1 MSNRVYIQQHPSQT
15 PRKRNSLRTFLK
27 LTPYILRKWK
37 FFVLSVV
44 FMFISSQLSVI
55 IPSISRRI
63 IDEGIIAGCY
73 EMIPF
78 QALLILL
85 ITFLISIFNYFERY
99 SNILFSQNI
108 IMELRNDV
116 FKAVQKQ
123 SFAFFDRMPTGQLIS
138 RITNDTDRMTRF
150 LSFQL
155 RSFISSIVL
164 VFLSFAY
171 MVQMNFKLAFLSFLI
186 LPLMV
191 VVNLRYSALI
201 RPIYSAIRHK
211 VGVLTSIV
219 NDSVVGIR
227 TVKALA
233 VEDVEFKRFST
244 ENEQLFNLSLG
255 ASKIRS
261 IYGYS
266 SSLIMGMGM
275 TIILFY
281 GGNAIINGEFTI
293 GELTAFNAYLLMLI
307 WPMRAIGFFISGF
320 QRSMTAAN
328 RLFEIMEL
336 VPSVNEKPNAVDLPP
351 IKGEIKFESVSFAYE
366 EDKFVLKNIN
376 LTVKHGEKVAILGPV
391 GSGKSTLIR
400 LVPRFYDV
408 SEGRI
413 LIDGYDIRDVKLK
426 SLRRQIAIVSQEPFL
441 FAGSIRENI
450 AFGNPKASMKEIIR
464 AAKIAK
470 IHGFIKSLPRKYD
483 TIIGERGITLSGG
496 QKQRLA
502 IARALI
508 ANPKI
513 LILDDPTSNLDAE
526 TEKRLIEDLKEMM
539 KGRTTFI
546 VTQRL
551 SLVEL
556 ADRIVVLDKGRIAEM
571 GTHEELISKKGLYRT
586 LYNLFV
592 KLEES
597 VGVSPRIHRN
607 GDA

>member
-1 MSNRVYIQQHPSQT
+1 MQQQPQQT
-15 PRKRNSLRTFLK
+15 LKRSESLKIFLK

-37 FFVLSVV
+37 FFALSII
-44 FMFISSQLSVI
+44 FMFISSQLSVTV
-55 IPSISRRI
+55 PSISRRV
-63 IDEGIIAGCY
+63 IDEGIIAGQY
-73 EMIPF
+73 NIIPF
-78 QALLILL
+78 QVLLIFL
-85 ITFLISIFNYFERY
+85 ITLAISVFNYFERY
-99 SNILFSQNI
+99 SSILFSQNI
-108 IMELRNDV
+108 IMDLRNDV

-138 RITNDTDRMTRF
+138 RITNDTDRMSRF

-164 VFLSFAY
+164 IILSFAY
-171 MVQMNFKLAFLSFLI
+171 MIQMNFKLTVLSFII
-186 LPLMV
+186 LPIMIII
-191 VVNLRYSALI
+191 NLRYSSLI
-201 RPIYSAIRHK
+201 RPIYSMIRHQ

-219 NDSVVGIR
+219 NNNVVGIR
-227 TVKALA
+227 TIKALA
-233 VEDVEFKRFST
+233 VEDVEFRRFSD
-244 ENEQLFNLSLG
+244 ENKQLFKLSIK

-266 SSLIMGMGM
+266 SSLIIGIGL

-293 GELTAFNAYLLMLI
+293 GELTAFNSYLLMLM

-336 VPSVNEKPNAVDLPP
+336 VPDVKEKPNAIELPP
-351 IKGEIKFESVSFAYE
+351 IKGEVKFENVSFAYE
-366 EDKFVLKNIN
+366 KDKFVLRNVN
-376 LTVKHGEKVAILGPV
+376 LTVKPGEKVAILGPV

-400 LVPRFYDV
+400 LIPRFYDV
-408 SEGRI
+408 TEGRI
-413 LIDGYDIRDVKLK
+413 LIDGYDIRDVKLR

-441 FAGSIRENI
+441 FAGSIKENI
-450 AFGNPKASMKEIIR
+450 AFGNPKASMDEIVK

-470 IHGFIKSLPRKYD
+470 IHDFIMSLPRKYD

-502 IARALI
+502 IARALV

-526 TEKRLIEDLKEMM
+526 TEKRLVEDLKEIM

-551 SLVEL
+551 SLVKL
-556 ADRIVVLDKGRIAEM
+556 ADRIVVLDRGRIVEV
-571 GTHEELISKKGLYRT
+571 GTHDELISKKGLYYS

-592 KLEES
+592 KMEE
-597 VGVSPRIHRN
+597 GVRVYPRPRIRRD
-607 GDA
+607 GDE